1 MLIVIPC
8 IISKWN
14 FVHLLGVTAVG
25 STALDTK
32 EETVEVSRKRWE
44 AATAGGLF
52 SPVLQCR
59 RWRGESLVVCH
70 KNAPEKVSFCVYHL
84 SFSASVAIL
93 YVHVGVLH
101 ISVGVINLLVLYLI
115 LCLSFMWLQST
126 SSL

>member
-1 MLIVIPC
+1 MDFEISGLFQIAVLIVAPC

-14 FVHLLGVTAVG
+14 FVHLLGGTAVG

-32 EETVEVSRKRWE
+32 EETVEVCRKRWE

-70 KNAPEKVSFCVYHL
+70 KNAPEKVSICVYRTQHI

-93 YVHVGVLH
+93 YAYVGILH
-101 ISVGVINLLVLYLI
+101 I
-115 LCLSFMWLQST
+115 
-126 SSL
+126 